1 MNVLILTPDRVGS
14 TLLQRLITVYMVA
27 NQFDRPVINLHELL
41 NGLHSYYSPV
51 FNQTVLAP
59 IGTPGKHS
67 NKKHQSLLEI
77 TEHLQSVDHFKTS
90 RMAHYHI
97 TNRADPLNEQIPFYE
112 YLNENFFII
121 STRRENL
128 LEHALSWCIS
138 LETKKLNV
146 YSHQEKIDTL
156 LETYKNKITVNTAT
170 LTHYLYVYKDYLDWV
185 KRHFHVNT
193 YFHYEKDLPRIEEFI
208 LNLNIFNGQTT
219 KKTWKDT
226 FNLEFNHWN
235 RCHYL
240 GSDLSGIGQQLDSTQ
255 QLKLPYTNS
264 EIDLSKVQLQSVV
277 ADNLSQNL
285 TIHDQKFLLEHGQK
299 YKKSTEAI
307 NELIRDKVLP
317 TGIPIK
323 LQTMLEKKLLINNFD
338 ECVEAYNFCMTDE
351 HSLIKGIGAP
361 YNRDDIDQ
369 ISKHEILQWHSIAS
383 LTQ

>member
-59 IGTPGKHS
+59 IGTPGKHG

-97 TNRADPLNEQIPFYE
+97 INRADSLNEQIPFYE

-156 LETYKNKITVNTAT
+156 LETYKNKITVDTDT
-170 LTHYLYVYKDYLDWV
+170 LIHYLYVYKDYLDWV

-226 FNLEFNHWN
+226 FDLEFNQWN

-240 GSDLSGIGQQLDSTQ
+240 GSDLSGIGYQLDSTQ
-255 QLKLPYTNS
+255 QLKLPYVGS
-264 EIDLSKVQLQSVV
+264 DVDVSKVQLQSI
-277 ADNLSQNL
+277 ATDSLSQNL

-338 ECVEAYNFCMTDE
+338 ECVDAYNFCMTDE

-361 YNRDDIDQ
+361 YTRDDIDQ
-369 ISKHEILQWHSIAS
+369 ISKDEILQWHSIAS